1 MHLFSS
7 QKGEIVTAVAVA
19 TFILLSVA
27 TLAISSVTQSD
38 NRPITTALHAQSREI
53 QQCSDWCA
61 TALQCSSAGGKTVSR
76 ACTFDRCVSG
86 TAPCVVGEP
95 AQTGGECSDWCA
107 TENECNVTG
116 GKKVTRACSF
126 AYCRAGTNPCL
137 VSNSPQTEGP
147 RSEQPQRPPA
157 ERNGDETVDGVP
169 LSNEQSPNECKPGAT
184 KGWYCERNQPGI
196 NGEPAPNCVR
206 VYWNKSCGDYYQT
219 DNARGCC
226 RVEGRTPTVAPQPD
240 PQPSSSGQQPTSA
253 AEPTQSPSQ
262 KCTAR
267 NLMVG
272 SQCAS
277 TCTQADK
284 RCQMV
289 SDGCWRCIPR
299 NNAPTAI
306 PTATPDNEAQEEDE
320 TPQDTEENAERLPEP
335 ADETDQEP
343 DSDTEE
349 EQEAAPDEQSE
360 PEAEAEQEP
369 EEDQNSE
376 EDQNPAPEEDPEN
389 TTTPTRTPRCA
400 TGYSFED
407 EDICIGECGTR
418 CESSTS
424 NAGKRCFRC
433 PVNPSTP
440 VPTLTPMLSRTPTLT
455 RTPTPRPNQT
465 ATPAQNPS
473 ATPTREPLGPD
484 QLSPTPVP
492 TGSTDNR
499 NATCK
504 WIPQCDQNHNFL
516 IGYAEKEIPYVWNNK
531 EYYASME
538 ECNQSKNIL
547 PVCEGCNYLNI
558 QQWCSDKVRKII
570 VNYTV
575 TIPAGLQ
582 YDNVP
587 MELSFRTGDLF
598 SINKDFCKKT
608 IAVDSISSRV
618 ITEQCVLNEKIA
630 PPIDDG
636 SFYATLIYTH
646 NGTKRFLRS
655 SAVSINWKVS
665 PASLNFNQV
674 LSVN

>member
-7 QKGEIVTAVAVA
+7 QKGEIITAVAVA

-38 NRPITTALHAQSREI
+38 NRPITTALQAQSREI

-61 TALQCSSAGGKTVSR
+61 TASQCTSAGGKTVSR

-116 GKKVTRACSF
+116 GKKVARACSF

-137 VSNSPQTEGP
+137 VSNTPQPEGP

-240 PQPSSSGQQPTSA
+240 PQPSSNV
-253 AEPTQSPSQ
+253 EPTQSPSQ

-289 SDGCWRCIPR
+289 SEGCWRCIPR
-299 NNAPTAI
+299 NNAPTA
-306 PTATPDNEAQEEDE
+306 TPDNEVQKEDE
-320 TPQDTEENAERLPEP
+320 IPQDTEENGEQLPEP
-335 ADETDQEP
+335 ADESDQETDQEA

-349 EQEAAPDEQSE
+349 EQESDSGEQSE
-360 PEAEAEQEP
+360 PESEAEQEP
-369 EEDQNSE
+369 
-376 EDQNPAPEEDPEN
+376 EDQNPAPEEEPADTP
-389 TTTPTRTPRCA
+389 TPTLAPTSTSTLTPTLSRTPTR
-400 TGYSFED
+400 
-407 EDICIGECGTR
+407 I
-418 CESSTS
+418 
-424 NAGKRCFRC
+424 
-433 PVNPSTP
+433 
-440 VPTLTPMLSRTPTLT
+440 PTLT

-465 ATPAQNPS
+465 ATPAVTPS
-473 ATPTREPLGPD
+473 ATPTREPLGPN
-484 QLSPTPVP
+484 QPSPTPVP

-538 ECNQSKNIL
+538 DCNQSNNIL

-575 TIPAGLQ
+575 TIPAALQ

-608 IAVDSISSRV
+608 VAVDSISSRV

-665 PASLNFNQV
+665 PARLNFNQV